1 MDNITLGQIALLLAE
16 IAGVIVSIGTI
27 VGVVIK
33 LSGWIKKNRREKEI
47 NPILEEI
54 KKIDKKVDNVNDNV
68 SNVRNEMSDKMEEN
82 YKQLNNKIDSLEI
95 NQCKD
100 VIIDF
105 ISDVKSGKNVSS
117 KEERA
122 YEAYDKYTNVY
133 HQNSY
138 IHKLWEENINKDNTK
153 E

>member
-1 MDNITLGQIALLLAE
+1 MDNITLGQVVIFLAE

-33 LSGWIKKNRREKEI
+33 LSSWIKKNRKEKEI

-54 KKIDKKVDNVNDNV
+54 KKIDKKVDNVNSNV
-68 SNVRNEMSDKMEEN
+68 SQVRDEMSSKMEEN

-100 VIIDF
+100 AIIDF

-138 IHKLWEENINKDNTK
+138 IHKLWEENVNTK
-153 E
+153 KE

>member
-1 MDNITLGQIALLLAE
+1 MEQITIGQIFSIFAILAGA
-16 IAGVIVSIGTI
+16 IGSIGI
-27 VGVVIK
+27 VVGAIVKFWKWVN
-33 LSGWIKKNRREKEI
+33 KKEM

-54 KKIDKKVDNVNDNV
+54 KKVNDKIEEVNKNV
-68 SNVRNEMSDKMEEN
+68 DDVRDDMTKKMDDAYRQMNE
-82 YKQLNNKIDSLEI
+82 KIDSLEI

-100 VIIDF
+100 AIVDF

>member
-1 MDNITLGQIALLLAE
+1 MEQITIGQIFSIFAVLAGA
-16 IAGVIVSIGTI
+16 IGSIGI
-27 VGVVIK
+27 VIGAIVKFWKWVN
-33 LSGWIKKNRREKEI
+33 KKEM

-54 KKIDKKVDNVNDNV
+54 KKVNDKIEKVNKNV
-68 SNVRNEMSDKMEEN
+68 DDVRDDMTKKMDEAYRQMNE
-82 YKQLNNKIDSLEI
+82 KIDSLEI

-100 VIIDF
+100 AIVDF
-105 ISDVKSGKNVSS
+105 ISDIKSGKNVSS

-122 YEAYDKYTNVY
+122 YDAYDKYTNVY

>member
-1 MDNITLGQIALLLAE
+1 MEQITIGQIFSIFAVLAGA
-16 IAGVIVSIGTI
+16 IGSIGI
-27 VGVVIK
+27 VIGAIVKFWKWVN
-33 LSGWIKKNRREKEI
+33 KKEM

-54 KKIDKKVDNVNDNV
+54 KKVNKNVDNVRDDMTKKMDEAY
-68 SNVRNEMSDKMEEN
+68 RQMNE
-82 YKQLNNKIDSLEI
+82 KIDSLEI

-100 VIIDF
+100 AIVDF
-105 ISDVKSGKNVSS
+105 ISDIKSGKNVSS

-138 IHKLWEENINKDNTK
+138 IHKLWEDNINKDNTK

>member
-1 MDNITLGQIALLLAE
+1 MEQITIGQIFNIFAVLAGA
-16 IAGVIVSIGTI
+16 IGSIGI
-27 VGVVIK
+27 VIGAIVKFWKWVN
-33 LSGWIKKNRREKEI
+33 KKEM

-54 KKIDKKVDNVNDNV
+54 KKVNDKIEKVNKNV
-68 SNVRNEMSDKMEEN
+68 DDVRDDMTKKMDEAYRQMNE
-82 YKQLNNKIDSLEI
+82 KIDSLEI
-95 NQCKD
+95 SQCKD
-100 VIIDF
+100 AIVDF
-105 ISDVKSGKNVSS
+105 ISDIKSGKNVSS

>member
-1 MDNITLGQIALLLAE
+1 MEQITIGQIFSIFAVLAGA
-16 IAGVIVSIGTI
+16 IGSIGI
-27 VGVVIK
+27 VIGAIVKFWKWVN
-33 LSGWIKKNRREKEI
+33 KKEM

-54 KKIDKKVDNVNDNV
+54 KKVNDKIEKVNKNV
-68 SNVRNEMSDKMEEN
+68 GDVRDDMTKKMDEAYRQMNE
-82 YKQLNNKIDSLEI
+82 KIDSLEI

-100 VIIDF
+100 AIVDF
-105 ISDVKSGKNVSS
+105 ISDIKSGKNVSS

>member
-1 MDNITLGQIALLLAE
+1 MGQITLGQIAIALAA
-16 IAGVIVSIGTI
+16 IAGVIGSIT
-27 VGVVIK
+27 VIAK
-33 LSGWIKKNRREKEI
+33 FIIYFINLIKKNRTEKEI

-54 KKIDKKVDNVNDNV
+54 KKVNDNV
-68 SNVRNEMSDKMEEN
+68 NSVRKEMTIKMEEN
-82 YKQLNNKIDSLEI
+82 YKKLNNKIDSLEI

-100 VIIDF
+100 AIIDF

-138 IHKLWEENINKDNTK
+138 IHKLWEENINVDTK
-153 E
+153 KE

>member
-1 MDNITLGQIALLLAE
+1 MDNITLGQVVIFLAE

-33 LSGWIKKNRREKEI
+33 LSSWIKKNRKEKEI

-54 KKIDKKVDNVNDNV
+54 KKIDKKVDEVNNNV
-68 SNVRNEMSDKMEEN
+68 SNVKDEMSDKMEEN
-82 YKQLNNKIDSLEI
+82 YKQLNSKIDSLEI

-100 VIIDF
+100 AIIDF
-105 ISDVKSGKNVSS
+105 ISDIKSGKNVSS

-138 IHKLWEENINKDNTK
+138 IHKLWEENVNTTK

>member
-1 MDNITLGQIALLLAE
+1 MGQITLEQIAIALAA
-16 IAGVIVSIGTI
+16 IAGVIGSITVI
-27 VGVVIK
+27 VKFIIYFIN
-33 LSGWIKKNRREKEI
+33 LIKKNRTEKEI

-54 KKIDKKVDNVNDNV
+54 KKVNDNV
-68 SNVRNEMSDKMEEN
+68 NSVRKEMTTKMEEN
-82 YKQLNNKIDSLEI
+82 YKKLNNKIDSLEI

-105 ISDVKSGKNVSS
+105 ISDVKSGKNISS

-138 IHKLWEENINKDNTK
+138 IHKLWEENIDVDTK
-153 E
+153 KE

>member
-1 MDNITLGQIALLLAE
+1 MEQITIGQIFSIFAVLAGA
-16 IAGVIVSIGTI
+16 IGSIGI
-27 VGVVIK
+27 VIGAVVK
-33 LSGWIKKNRREKEI
+33 FWKWVNKKEM

-54 KKIDKKVDNVNDNV
+54 KKVNENVDNVRDN
-68 SNVRNEMSDKMEEN
+68 MTKKMDEA
-82 YKQLNNKIDSLEI
+82 YKQMNEKIDSLEI

-100 VIIDF
+100 VIVDF

>member
-1 MDNITLGQIALLLAE
+1 MEQITIGQIFSIFAVLAGA
-16 IAGVIVSIGTI
+16 IGSIGI
-27 VGVVIK
+27 VVGAIVKFWKWVN
-33 LSGWIKKNRREKEI
+33 KKEM

-54 KKIDKKVDNVNDNV
+54 NKLSSKMDNNYKNLNEKID
-68 SNVRNEMSDKMEEN
+68 
-82 YKQLNNKIDSLEI
+82 QLEI
-95 NQCKD
+95 SQCKD
-100 VIIDF
+100 AIIDF
-105 ISDVKSGKNVSS
+105 ISDVKSGKNVSA

-138 IHKLWEENINKDNTK
+138 IHKLWEENIEDNKTK

>member
-1 MDNITLGQIALLLAE
+1 MDNITLGQVVIFLAE

-33 LSGWIKKNRREKEI
+33 LSSWIKKNRKEKEI

-54 KKIDKKVDNVNDNV
+54 KKIDKKVDEVNNNV
-68 SNVRNEMSDKMEEN
+68 SNVRDEVSDKMEEN
-82 YKQLNNKIDSLEI
+82 YKQLNSKIDSLEI

-100 VIIDF
+100 AIIDF

-138 IHKLWEENINKDNTK
+138 IHKLWEENVNTTK

>member
-1 MDNITLGQIALLLAE
+1 MEQITIGQIFSIFAVLAGA
-16 IAGVIVSIGTI
+16 IGSIGI
-27 VGVVIK
+27 VIGAIVKFWKWVN
-33 LSGWIKKNRREKEI
+33 KKEM

-54 KKIDKKVDNVNDNV
+54 KKVNKNVGDVRDDMTKKMD
-68 SNVRNEMSDKMEEN
+68 EA
-82 YKQLNNKIDSLEI
+82 YKQMNEKIDSLEI

-100 VIIDF
+100 AIVDF

>member
-1 MDNITLGQIALLLAE
+1 MEQITIGQIFSIFAVLAGA
-16 IAGVIVSIGTI
+16 IGSIGI
-27 VGVVIK
+27 VVGAIVKFWKWVN
-33 LSGWIKKNRREKEI
+33 KKEM

-54 KKIDKKVDNVNDNV
+54 KKVNKNVDNVRED
-68 SNVRNEMSDKMEEN
+68 MTKKMDEAYRQMN
-82 YKQLNNKIDSLEI
+82 GKIDSLEI

-100 VIIDF
+100 AIVDF

>member
-1 MDNITLGQIALLLAE
+1 MDNITLGQVVIFLAE

-33 LSGWIKKNRREKEI
+33 LSSWITKKRKEKEI

-54 KKIDKKVDNVNDNV
+54 KKIDKKVDEVNNNV
-68 SNVRNEMSDKMEEN
+68 SHVRDEMSDKMEEN

-100 VIIDF
+100 AIIDF

-138 IHKLWEENINKDNTK
+138 IHKLWEENVNTTK

>member
-1 MDNITLGQIALLLAE
+1 MEQITIGQIFSIFAVLAGA
-16 IAGVIVSIGTI
+16 IGSIGI
-27 VGVVIK
+27 VIGAIVKFWKWVN
-33 LSGWIKKNRREKEI
+33 KKEM

-54 KKIDKKVDNVNDNV
+54 KKIDNKIEKVNKNVDYVRDDMTKKMDEAY
-68 SNVRNEMSDKMEEN
+68 RQMNE
-82 YKQLNNKIDSLEI
+82 KIDSLEI

-100 VIIDF
+100 AIVDF
-105 ISDVKSGKNVSS
+105 ISDVRSGKNVSS

>member
-1 MDNITLGQIALLLAE
+1 MEQITIGQIFSIFAVLAGA
-16 IAGVIVSIGTI
+16 IGSIGI
-27 VGVVIK
+27 VIGAIVKFWKWVN
-33 LSGWIKKNRREKEI
+33 KKEM

-54 KKIDKKVDNVNDNV
+54 KKVNENVDNVRDD
-68 SNVRNEMSDKMEEN
+68 MTKKMDEA
-82 YKQLNNKIDSLEI
+82 YKQMNEKIDSLEI
-95 NQCKD
+95 NRCKD
-100 VIIDF
+100 AIVDF

>member
-1 MDNITLGQIALLLAE
+1 MGQITLEQIAIALAA
-16 IAGVIVSIGTI
+16 IAGVIGSIT
-27 VGVVIK
+27 VIAK
-33 LSGWIKKNRREKEI
+33 FIIYFINLIKKNRTEKEI

-54 KKIDKKVDNVNDNV
+54 KKVNDNV
-68 SNVRNEMSDKMEEN
+68 NSVRKEMTTKMEEN
-82 YKQLNNKIDSLEI
+82 YKKLNNKIDSLEI

-100 VIIDF
+100 AIIDF

-138 IHKLWEENINKDNTK
+138 IHKLWEENIDVDTK
-153 E
+153 KE

>member
-1 MDNITLGQIALLLAE
+1 MEQITIGQIFSIFVVLAGA
-16 IAGVIVSIGTI
+16 IGSIGI
-27 VGVVIK
+27 VIGAIIK
-33 LSGWIKKNRREKEI
+33 FWKWVNKKEM

-54 KKIDKKVDNVNDNV
+54 NKLSSKMDNNYKNLNEKID
-68 SNVRNEMSDKMEEN
+68 
-82 YKQLNNKIDSLEI
+82 QLEI
-95 NQCKD
+95 SQCKD
-100 VIIDF
+100 AIIDF
-105 ISDVKSGKNVSS
+105 ISDIKSGKNVSA

-138 IHKLWEENINKDNTK
+138 IHKLWEENIEDNKTK

>member
-1 MDNITLGQIALLLAE
+1 MEQITIGQIFSIFAVLAGA
-16 IAGVIVSIGTI
+16 IGSIGI
-27 VGVVIK
+27 VIGAIVKFWKWVN
-33 LSGWIKKNRREKEI
+33 KKEM

-54 KKIDKKVDNVNDNV
+54 KKINDKIEKVNKNVDD
-68 SNVRNEMSDKMEEN
+68 VRDDMTKKMDEAYQQMNE
-82 YKQLNNKIDSLEI
+82 KIDSLEI

-100 VIIDF
+100 AIVDF
-105 ISDVKSGKNVSS
+105 ISDIKSGKNVSS

>member
-1 MDNITLGQIALLLAE
+1 MEQITIGQIFSIFAVLAGA
-16 IAGVIVSIGTI
+16 IGSIGI
-27 VGVVIK
+27 VIGAIVKFWKWVD
-33 LSGWIKKNRREKEI
+33 KKEM

-54 KKIDKKVDNVNDNV
+54 KKVNKNVDNVRDDMTKKMDEAY
-68 SNVRNEMSDKMEEN
+68 RQMNE
-82 YKQLNNKIDSLEI
+82 KIDLLEI

-100 VIIDF
+100 AIVDF

>member
-1 MDNITLGQIALLLAE
+1 MGQITLEQIAIALAA
-16 IAGVIVSIGTI
+16 IAGVIGSIT
-27 VGVVIK
+27 VIAK
-33 LSGWIKKNRREKEI
+33 FIIYFINLIKKNRTEKEI

-54 KKIDKKVDNVNDNV
+54 KKVNDNV
-68 SNVRNEMSDKMEEN
+68 NSVRKEMTIKMEEN
-82 YKQLNNKIDSLEI
+82 YKKLNNKIDSLEI

-100 VIIDF
+100 AIIDF

-138 IHKLWEENINKDNTK
+138 IHKLWEENIGVDTK
-153 E
+153 KE

>member
-1 MDNITLGQIALLLAE
+1 MDNITLGQVFILLAE

-33 LSGWIKKNRREKEI
+33 LSSWIKKKRKEKEI

-54 KKIDKKVDNVNDNV
+54 KKLDKKVDEVNKNVDNV
-68 SNVRNEMSDKMEEN
+68 RDEMSDKMEEN
-82 YKQLNNKIDSLEI
+82 YKQLNEKIDSLEI

-100 VIIDF
+100 AIIDF
-105 ISDVKSGKNVSS
+105 ISDVKSGKNVFS

-133 HQNSY
+133 NQNSY
-138 IHKLWEENINKDNTK
+138 IHKLWEENVNTTK

>member
-1 MDNITLGQIALLLAE
+1 MEQITIGQIFSIFAVLAGA
-16 IAGVIVSIGTI
+16 IGSIGI
-27 VGVVIK
+27 VIGAIVKFWKWVN
-33 LSGWIKKNRREKEI
+33 KKEM

-54 KKIDKKVDNVNDNV
+54 KKVNDKIEKVNKNV
-68 SNVRNEMSDKMEEN
+68 DDVRDDMSKKMDESYRQMNE
-82 YKQLNNKIDSLEI
+82 KIDSLEI

-100 VIIDF
+100 AIVDF
-105 ISDVKSGKNVSS
+105 ISDIKSGKNVSS

>member
-54 KKIDKKVDNVNDNV
+54 KKIDKKVDDVNNNVN
-68 SNVRNEMSDKMEEN
+68 NVRNEMSNKMEEN

-100 VIIDF
+100 TIIDF

-138 IHKLWEENINKDNTK
+138 IHKLWEENVNTTK

>member
-1 MDNITLGQIALLLAE
+1 MEQITIGQIFSIFAVLAGA
-16 IAGVIVSIGTI
+16 IGSIGI
-27 VGVVIK
+27 VIGAIVKFWKWVN
-33 LSGWIKKNRREKEI
+33 KKEM

-54 KKIDKKVDNVNDNV
+54 KKVNDKIEKVNKNV
-68 SNVRNEMSDKMEEN
+68 DDVRDDMTKKMDEVYRQMNE
-82 YKQLNNKIDSLEI
+82 KIDSLEI

-100 VIIDF
+100 AIVDF
-105 ISDVKSGKNVSS
+105 ISDIKSGKNVSS

>member
-1 MDNITLGQIALLLAE
+1 MEQITIGQIFSIFAVLAGA
-16 IAGVIVSIGTI
+16 IGSIGI
-27 VGVVIK
+27 VIGAIVKFWKWVN
-33 LSGWIKKNRREKEI
+33 KKEM

-54 KKIDKKVDNVNDNV
+54 KKVNENVDNVRDD
-68 SNVRNEMSDKMEEN
+68 MTKKMDEA
-82 YKQLNNKIDSLEI
+82 YKQMNEKIDSLEI

-100 VIIDF
+100 VIVDF

>member
-1 MDNITLGQIALLLAE
+1 MEQITIGQILSIFLT
-16 IAGVIVSIGTI
+16 IAGAIGSIGIVVGTI
-27 VGVVIK
+27 IK
-33 LSGWIKKNRREKEI
+33 FWKWANKKEMS
-47 NPILEEI
+47 PILEEI
-54 KKIDKKVDNVNDNV
+54 KNVNKNV
-68 SNVRNEMSDKMEEN
+68 DDVRNDMTQKMNEAYRQINE
-82 YKQLNNKIDSLEI
+82 KIDSLEI

-105 ISDVKSGKNVSS
+105 ISDVKSGKNVSP

-122 YEAYDKYTNVY
+122 YEAYDKYSNVY

-138 IHKLWEENINKDNTK
+138 IHKLWEGNIDKDNTK

>member
-1 MDNITLGQIALLLAE
+1 MGQITLEQIAIALAA
-16 IAGVIVSIGTI
+16 IAGVIGSIT
-27 VGVVIK
+27 VIAK
-33 LSGWIKKNRREKEI
+33 FIIYFTNLIKKNRTEKEI

-54 KKIDKKVDNVNDNV
+54 KKVNDNV
-68 SNVRNEMSDKMEEN
+68 NSVRKEMATKMEEN
-82 YKQLNNKIDSLEI
+82 YKKLNNKIDSLEI

-100 VIIDF
+100 AIIDF

-138 IHKLWEENINKDNTK
+138 IHKLWEENINVDTK
-153 E
+153 KE

>member
-68 SNVRNEMSDKMEEN
+68 SNVRNEMSNKMEEN
-82 YKQLNNKIDSLEI
+82 YKQLNDKIDSLEI

-100 VIIDF
+100 AIIDF

-122 YEAYDKYTNVY
+122 YEAYDKYMKVY

-138 IHKLWEENINKDNTK
+138 IHKLWEENANTTK

>member
-1 MDNITLGQIALLLAE
+1 MEQITIGQIFSIFAVLAGA
-16 IAGVIVSIGTI
+16 IGSIGI
-27 VGVVIK
+27 VIGAIVKFWKWVN
-33 LSGWIKKNRREKEI
+33 KKEM

-54 KKIDKKVDNVNDNV
+54 KKVNKNVDDVRDDMTKKMDEAY
-68 SNVRNEMSDKMEEN
+68 RQMNE
-82 YKQLNNKIDSLEI
+82 KIDSLEI

-100 VIIDF
+100 AIVDF
-105 ISDVKSGKNVSS
+105 ISDIKSGKNVSS

>member
-1 MDNITLGQIALLLAE
+1 MEQITIGQIFSIFAVLAGA
-16 IAGVIVSIGTI
+16 IGSIGI
-27 VGVVIK
+27 VIGAIVK
-33 LSGWIKKNRREKEI
+33 LWKWVNKKEM

-54 KKIDKKVDNVNDNV
+54 KKVNDKIEKVNKNV
-68 SNVRNEMSDKMEEN
+68 DDVRDDMTKKMDEAYRQMNE
-82 YKQLNNKIDSLEI
+82 KIDSLEI

-100 VIIDF
+100 AIVDF
-105 ISDVKSGKNVSS
+105 ISDIKSGKNVSS